1 MVGKQGRVTGAIGP
15 GLVGEVVLSVRGGSE
30 AFYAY
35 AAEPDAVIGVGEA
48 VLVVEYQPPRT
59 VVVATWN
66 R

>member
-1 MVGKQGRVTGAIGP
+1 VVGKQGRVTGTIGP
-15 GLVGEVVLSVRGGSE
+15 GLVGEVIVNVRGGSE

-35 AAEPDAVIGVGEA
+35 AVDPAAVIGVGEP
-48 VLVVEYQPPRT
+48 VLVVEYEPPRT

>member
-1 MVGKQGRVTGAIGP
+1 VIGKQGRVTGTIGP

-30 AFYAY
+30 AFYAF
-35 AAEPDAVIGVGEA
+35 AAEPGAVIEVGES
-48 VLVVEYQPPRT
+48 VLVVEYQPPRS